1 MAHEKPATSRL
12 FYVCNDLQRFGG
24 SGDTGI
30 DRIISRHKPGLEKV
44 YVQAKRWQNT
54 VDSPELHAFCA
65 A

>member
-1 MAHEKPATSRL
+1 M
-12 FYVCNDLQRFGG
+12 
-24 SGDTGI
+24 